1 MKKESP
7 TIIFNIV
14 TIVVCTWF
22 LLKQL
27 TMLRRVEAELG
38 VEFVNPLIAF
48 IWMAVLIVFMI
59 NSMIKDL
66 RQPSNQEK
74 LQ

>member
-66 RQPSNQEK
+66 RQLGNQEK